1 MHYEAFFVLMVKTF
15 KFFHKYLTS
24 DSIYNIK
31 KKKRRYFLEIVFHFT
46 HLWPNITYILVY
58 GISVEIKR
66 EIRNE
71 NKANNIKRIKTLVT
85 KPMSLIMNPLL
96 DVFSY

>member
-31 KKKRRYFLEIVFHFT
+31 KKKTL
-46 HLWPNITYILVY
+46 L
-58 GISVEIKR
+58 S
-66 EIRNE
+66 RNC
-71 NKANNIKRIKTLVT
+71 
-85 KPMSLIMNPLL
+85 
-96 DVFSY
+96 FSFYSFVA